1 MPFTVASDCADCL
14 IAGFARPPGNPA
26 ACNAT
31 VSPTHP
37 AELTMV
43 VRPTVDLAG
52 LEGTLRLQ
60 PPALRVTKL
69 EPVGPAAGMTLDW
82 TATPEGARF
91 VLFAQHG
98 APIPALSAFPDPSSR
113 VDPIAWPVLRMTVE
127 QPPDVEAPEAT
138 VVGTAELLGS
148 DIDGRGVS
156 LCPPPPCR
164 VPVPA
169 DWPIDPWFPS
179 GRAVICA
186 EQHCDFNADGRED
199 VRDLVGMVHCLN
211 GEGPCPPDAGTRFD
225 CDADQTFTLADVICC
240 ARQILKRPPCP
251 GCPRDSVR
259 PERAVA
265 VRFGAPV
272 ETADGVEL
280 PLHLDGADRLGAATL
295 TLDAPL
301 DRYDLAGV
309 ELQGSARWMALTET
323 REGRIVLG
331 LLNTWSGDFRADPNL
346 DLRLRFSLRPGETP
360 GGQVSAVAGE
370 FSGGDGVLLG
380 VDLGAPRQDLPG
392 PPQLALSASRP
403 NPFSSETRFTLDLV
417 QAADVSV
424 GIYDLRGRAVAI
436 LFRGRLPSGPQ
447 EFRWD
452 GRRDGGSA
460 APEGVYFYRATVAGR
475 TLARKLIL
483 MRSN

>member
-1 MPFTVASDCADCL
+1 QVSCSDTYPPGQLFKTDVPFTVASDCADCL

-43 VRPTVDLAG
+43 VLPTVDLAG

-156 LCPPPPCR
+156 LCPPPPC
-164 VPVPA
+164 
-169 DWPIDPWFPS
+169 
-179 GRAVICA
+179 
-186 EQHCDFNADGRED
+186 
-199 VRDLVGMVHCLN
+199 
-211 GEGPCPPDAGTRFD
+211 
-225 CDADQTFTLADVICC
+225 
-240 ARQILKRPPCP
+240 P

-360 GGQVSAVAGE
+360 RGQVSAVAGE

-380 VDLGAPRQDLPG
+380 V
-392 PPQLALSASRP
+392 
-403 NPFSSETRFTLDLV
+403 
-417 QAADVSV
+417 
-424 GIYDLRGRAVAI
+424 
-436 LFRGRLPSGPQ
+436 
-447 EFRWD
+447 
-452 GRRDGGSA
+452 
-460 APEGVYFYRATVAGR
+460 
-475 TLARKLIL
+475 
-483 MRSN
+483 